1 MGPLLWVYSI
11 WGRWSLFQ
19 VVQQG
24 FNSSVPEVNLSLSY
38 RYMTPQYQNWVQ
50 QREGWGEWPHFGEG
64 FPSGP
69 LEPPV
74 GMILNVS
81 QGYAGTPQTWAQEAW
96 EAAQRRDQHIHRPE
110 NKIGVEE
117 CLGWGGSSTG
127 ENPSRVKSQ
136 ERLHTGTMKSSA
148 FPFFALP
155 WDWISSRGRKC
166 SRGGSGHC

>member
-1 MGPLLWVYSI
+1 MDPLLWVYSI
-11 WGRWSLFQ
+11 WRGGGGESLFQ

-24 FNSSVPEVNLSLSY
+24 FNSSIPEVNLSLSY
-38 RYMTPQYQNWVQ
+38 RYMAPQYQNWVQ

-96 EAAQRRDQHIHRPE
+96 EAAQRRDQHIHRPK
-110 NKIGVEE
+110 NKIGVEK

-127 ENPSRVKSQ
+127 ENPSKVKSQ
-136 ERLHTGTMKSSA
+136 ERLHTGTMKE
-148 FPFFALP
+148 
-155 WDWISSRGRKC
+155 
-166 SRGGSGHC
+166 